1 MKKKLKKLSF
11 LTSVSLLISI
21 VLLPSCEK
29 ESPEDFLGSISVQL
43 VLKDGLGEI
52 SLNNVNLS
60 LINTQDNV
68 EKKLLSDPAGKA
80 VFTGLPA
87 GTYNLNVNEPRED
100 GEYTL
105 IGTANSIV
113 VNMKQ
118 ETSIEVVLDA
128 LISNTGLVIKE
139 VYTAGA
145 NDKYVSLFKDQFI
158 EIFNNSS
165 EVIYADSLY
174 VGHVY
179 PDKWNRTMPQPY
191 GQMLDIENY
200 SFLEW
205 IYMIPGS
212 GKQYP
217 IQPSKSIVIAMNA
230 INFKEGNPQADKAV
244 DNSGSDFETY
254 AIPWLEQQ
262 GRSGNAYFDFDNPD
276 VPNVVPVYL
285 LHPLDYFFMDQYSC
299 AMVIFRKKVDFQES
313 DLYTFKFV
321 NKSGKD
327 TEAILMKLP
336 VESIIDGVDILLNST
351 IGTMKKLPTKID
363 ASFTYLKPDGNHIYS
378 GLSLRRKID
387 ANATAKFGRVILQ
400 DLNSSF
406 ADFEV
411 IDYPDAKGYN
421 NL

>member
-87 GTYNLNVNEPRED
+87 GTYNLNVSEPRED

-105 IGTANSIV
+105 TGTANSIV

-118 ETSIEVVLDA
+118 ETSVVLELDA
-128 LISNTGLVIKE
+128 KISNADLVIKE
-139 VYTAGA
+139 IYYAGA
-145 NDKYVSLFKDQFI
+145 NDKYVSMFKDQFV

-165 EVIYADSLY
+165 ETIYADSLY
-174 VGHVY
+174 VGHLY
-179 PDKWNRTMPQPY
+179 PDKWNRTLPNPPSE
-191 GQMLDIENY
+191 MLDIENY
-200 SFLEW
+200 AFLEW
-205 IYMIPGS
+205 IYRIPGN

-217 IQPSKSIVIAMNA
+217 IEPSKSIIIAMNA
-230 INFKEGNPQADKAV
+230 INFKEGNPQADQAV

-254 AIPWLEQQ
+254 AIPWLEAQ

-276 VPNVVPVYL
+276 VPNVIPLFLVP
-285 LHPLDYFFMDQYSC
+285 PMDYFMIDTYSP
-299 AMVIFRKKVDFQES
+299 ALVIFRKDEDFNES
-313 DLYTFKFV
+313 DLYTFSFV
-321 NKSGKD
+321 NKNGND
-327 TEAILMKLP
+327 EEHILMKLP
-336 VESIIDGVDILLNST
+336 IESVIDGVEIMQNST
-351 IGTMKKLPTKID
+351 LGSMKKLPASVD
-363 ASFTYLKPDGNHIYS
+363 ESFTYLKADGGSVYS

-387 ANATAKFGRVILQ
+387 ESATNKFGRVVLQ
-400 DLNSSF
+400 DLNNSF
-406 ADFEV
+406 NDFEV
-411 IDYPDAKGYN
+411 IEHPDPRGYN